1 MRRLLPILFC
11 LSFFPSLTRASEN
24 TFFTSKDV
32 KLYYSIEGQGQ
43 PVLLI
48 HGFAVNSQVQWAL
61 PGIVKELARDYQV
74 ISLDNRGHGRSS
86 KPHDPKQYGT
96 EMVEDAVRLLD
107 HLHIAKAHVVGYSM
121 GGFIAL
127 KLAATH
133 PDRVLTVTTGG
144 AGWSERTDHA
154 FLDELA
160 DSLEQ
165 GKGLGPLLVALTPEG
180 QPKPT
185 DVQLKNINR
194 ISRVFFDAKALA
206 ALVRAY
212 KGLELSAGQ
221 LRNIHEPVLALVGSR
236 DPFKAGVDALTGQI
250 SDLRIV
256 VIPRADHMD
265 AFKKPEF
272 IRALKAFLTEH
283 TMTSKSPVGAG
294 R

>member
-1 MRRLLPILFC
+1 MEIMRRVLPILCF
-11 LSFFPSLTRASEN
+11 LSFFPSWAQASEN

-32 KLYYSIEGQGQ
+32 KLHYSIEGQGQ

-48 HGFAVNSQVQWAL
+48 HGFAVNSQVQWVL

-74 ISLDNRGHGRSS
+74 ISMDNRGHGRSD

-107 HLHIAKAHVVGYSM
+107 HLHIPKAHVVGYSM

-133 PDRVLTVTTGG
+133 PERILTLTTGG

-160 DSLEQ
+160 DSLEK
-165 GKGLGPLLVALTPEG
+165 GKGLGPLLIALTPMG
-180 QPKPT
+180 RPKPT
-185 DVQLKNINR
+185 EEQLRSLNSIA
-194 ISRVFFDAKALA
+194 RVFFDAKALA

-212 KGLELSAGQ
+212 KELELSAAE
-221 LRNIHEPVLALVGSR
+221 LRKIHEPVLALVGAY
-236 DPFKAGVDALTGQI
+236 DPFRAGVDALTGQLP
-250 SDLRIV
+250 DLRIV
-256 VIPRADHMD
+256 VIPRADHMN

-272 IRALKAFLTEH
+272 VHALKAFLDEH
-283 TMTSKSPVGAG
+283 AMVGAG